1 MDYALILGVLAV
13 VVLIF
18 IMLKQRNKEE
28 ASVKNNQSS
37 TRRVSNDND
46 GEELADSDVWIGQI
60 NASVSDEGQGWEWD
74 TNNADLSTT
83 SVSAQE
89 VDPLTEYQVYK
100 QFGYEDKAAASL
112 AKYLNALK
120 PDVPE
125 RLVNELVGL
134 CLNIRDVD
142 LLSSSLSEY
151 ASVLSQTALTEYVKA
166 GLSIDSNHL
175 GLRVLAESKLNWS
188 MQEVARQIG
197 EQTGLDISDSDNG
210 SYDIDS
216 AVGGAANHDGREVKR
231 LVKRSPLII
240 GKAEVGDM
248 TEEEMSAVIGF
259 VKPEKSAKLI
269 KDQVDY
275 ETALQQ
281 YNKAIQKAEKPAGLI
296 IDALKLDYQNSDVN
310 EFAAHLWKLY
320 YSLGSNGR
328 QVKERMLGWGYSLGQ
343 HEVFDNLERTPTEQQ
358 IREIGLRY
366 GYLQPGTRQTKFKYR
381 ELVRKNDFILNEGT
395 SPAELALKEV
405 ESLLMYGQ
413 LDQAISTL
421 EQAVLQHPQES
432 QLYIMLFDLYERSE
446 DWIGLGQFLRSL
458 REREANLPEEVVL
471 AISQLQQR
479 IQRNSYK

>member
-18 IMLKQRNKEE
+18 IMLKQRSKEK

-37 TRRVSNDND
+37 TRRVSNNND
-46 GEELADSDVWIGQI
+46 AEEQADSDVWVSQV
-60 NASVSDEGQGWEWD
+60 NTSVSDADQSWEWD
-74 TNNADLSTT
+74 TNNTDLSTA

-112 AKYLNALK
+112 ASYLNNLK
-120 PDVPE
+120 SDAPE
-125 RLVNELVGL
+125 KLVSELAGL
-134 CLNIRDVD
+134 CLNIGDVD
-142 LLSSSLSEY
+142 LLSSTLERH
-151 ASVLSQTALTEYVKA
+151 ASVLSQTALAEYIKA
-166 GLSIDSNHL
+166 GLGLDSNHL
-175 GLRVLAESKLNWS
+175 GLRVLAESKLNWG
-188 MQEVARQIG
+188 MHEVARQIG
-197 EQTGLDISDSDNG
+197 EQTGLDVSDSDG
-210 SYDIDS
+210 SPYNMS
-216 AVGGAANHDGREVKR
+216 STVEVTVNNDGREVKR
-231 LVKRSPLII
+231 LTKRSP
-240 GKAEVGDM
+240 
-248 TEEEMSAVIGF
+248 
-259 VKPEKSAKLI
+259 
-269 KDQVDY
+269 
-275 ETALQQ
+275 
-281 YNKAIQKAEKPAGLI
+281 LI

-343 HEVFDNLERTPTEQQ
+343 HEVFDNLEKAPTEQQ
-358 IREIGLRY
+358 IREIGLKQ
-366 GYLQPGTRQTKFKYR
+366 GYLQAASRQAKIKYR
-381 ELVRKNDFILNEGT
+381 ELVQRNSSLLNEST

-421 EQAVLQHPQES
+421 EQAVLQYPQES

-446 DWIGLGQFLRSL
+446 DWVRLERFLRLL

-479 IQRNSYK
+479 IHRNSNK